1 MSCNSAVALFIWGS
15 NLMRIVH
22 DWELESTSLF
32 QELPH
37 PASVRGFG
45 ERGGG
50 GNKNGLERI

>member
-1 MSCNSAVALFIWGS
+1 
-15 NLMRIVH
+15 MRIVH
-22 DWELESTSLF
+22 DWELESTLLF

-50 GNKNGLERI
+50 GGNKNGLERI